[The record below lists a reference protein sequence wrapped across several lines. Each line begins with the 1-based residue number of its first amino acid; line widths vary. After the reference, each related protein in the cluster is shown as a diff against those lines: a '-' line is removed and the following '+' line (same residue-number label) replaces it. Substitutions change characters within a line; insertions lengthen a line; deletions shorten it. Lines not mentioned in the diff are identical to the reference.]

1 MPLVTTFYGDSDI
14 SFVQT
19 LYCSSSNI
27 QVLSN
32 KFCQGIIPVIKDKIV
47 LEKNIYIKRTLW
59 EMHVDKHDTNL
70 TGMCMF
76 MKFLFFMFLNVCPV

>member
-32 KFCQGIIPVIKDKIV
+32 KFCQDIIPVIKDKIV
-47 LEKNIYIKRTLW
+47 LEKKYI
-59 EMHVDKHDTNL
+59 
-70 TGMCMF
+70 
-76 MKFLFFMFLNVCPV
+76 